1 MSLRAQRL
9 QQRRRELLERSAAQ
23 RAALVHAAQPLLRSA
38 AVPDRVLGY
47 ARRHPLI
54 TGVAA
59 AAVALLGS
67 RRLLSLGTRLLTV
80 YTLFR
85 QLAR

>member
-1 MSLRAQRL
+1 MT
-9 QQRRRELLERSAAQ
+9 REELVARSAAQ
-23 RAALVHAAQPLLRSA
+23 RAALVAAAQPLLRAA
-38 AVPDRVLGY
+38 AVPDRVIAY
-47 ARRHPLI
+47 VRRYPVM

-59 AAVALLGS
+59 AAIALLGR
-67 RRLLSLGTRLLTV
+67 RRLLFLGTRLLTV

>member
-1 MSLRAQRL
+1 MT
-9 QQRRRELLERSAAQ
+9 REALVARSAAQ
-23 RAALVHAAQPLLRSA
+23 RAALVAAAQPLLRAA
-38 AVPDRVLGY
+38 AVPDRVI
-47 ARRHPLI
+47 ACVRRYPVM

-59 AAVALLGS
+59 AAIALLGR
-67 RRLLSLGTRLLTV
+67 RRLLFLGTRLLTV

>member
-1 MSLRAQRL
+1 VSLRAQRL
-9 QQRRRELLERSAAQ
+9 EQRRRELVERSAAQ
-23 RAALVHAAQPLLRSA
+23 RAALVHAAQPLLRAA
-38 AVPDRVLGY
+38 AVPNRVLGY
-47 ARRHPLI
+47 VRRYPVI
-54 TGVAA
+54 TGAA
-59 AAVALLGS
+59 AAAIALLGR